1 MVPKHLGTLGK
12 PGRRDM
18 DACAGGGVSQTA
30 TAGGGAV
37 LREGAWRLQGPR
49 HRGPQSSWRLVRPG
63 APLNCRVPQLCI
75 SD

>member
-30 TAGGGAV
+30 TAGGGGSPPGGRVAF
-37 LREGAWRLQGPR
+37 A
-49 HRGPQSSWRLVRPG
+49 G
-63 APLNCRVPQLCI
+63 APTPRASVQLETG
-75 SD
+75 